1 MEPQQASVAQFL
13 RDDHKK
19 IRGLFRQIQV
29 LEDRA
34 HEMKPGLLRQLWME
48 LEIHDRLDR
57 EILYPALMSVADEGV
72 RGRIADL
79 LDAHREM
86 RDGIESVKEI
96 SEDSEYMRQKM
107 RELRTNV
114 LVHFD
119 DEEHDILGF
128 AERNLHPARSRELF
142 QEMKQRKRELLDL
155 PYYKDAGPEK
165 VQNPR
170 GGEQKRKAG

>member
-1 MEPQQASVAQFL
+1 MEQQASVAQFL
-13 RDDHKK
+13 RDDHKV

-72 RGRIADL
+72 RGRIVDL

-96 SEDSEYMRQKM
+96 SPDSEYMQQKM
-107 RELRTNV
+107 RELRSNV

-128 AERNLHPARSRELF
+128 AERSLHPAKSRELF
-142 QEMKQRKRELLDL
+142 DEMKQRKQELLAL
-155 PYYKDAGPEK
+155 PYYKDAGPERA
-165 VQNPR
+165 QNPR